1 MEEKIFLRNYI
12 MSYDKIMNMLY
23 TLLCTNKRKL
33 EKRCIGKTTF
43 NYSIDCYK
51 IGKGNNHV
59 LLYGTTHGCEL
70 VSTESLTL
78 LKV

>member
-43 NYSIDCYK
+43 NISIDCYK
-51 IGKGNNHV
+51 IGKGNKQGVQLVDCH
-59 LLYGTTHGCEL
+59 LRHGF
-70 VSTESLTL
+70 
-78 LKV
+78 